1 MQQINLPRLS
11 LGHFF
16 FLQKEKVKL
25 TYLTEFKVD
34 NLLKIREPRNDRSEN
49 AIHSFSILNHR
60 PFSLFEIIITK

>member
-25 TYLTEFKVD
+25 TYLTEFKAD
-34 NLLKIREPRNDRSEN
+34 NLLKIWEPRNDRSEN
-49 AIHSFSILNHR
+49 AIHSFPI
-60 PFSLFEIIITK
+60 